1 MWHRAAC
8 VRSSGTKDEG
18 RFFEDDF
25 EEIYKRTFTC
35 EVDGTSYTFKFIE
48 DEDAVDEPSVIISYE
63 I

>member
-1 MWHRAAC
+1 M
-8 VRSSGTKDEG
+8 RSSGTKDEG